1 MIIDIVVGQMKH
13 KKFFVLM
20 AIGLFIA
27 SSTIVYSEKTE
38 MLRETMRLSYSQPII
53 KQMGSVSIIDEVQT
67 NSQFIRSGF
76 YQLPMDVYDLTF
88 PLGTSIHDVKIT
100 LGSIEKYK
108 LFSPLP
114 VTPQARPLSMTDQLE
129 TNEAISDGRTVDTWF
144 EYHIGSGLIDDER
157 QIILHLE
164 IYPVQYDDTLK
175 TIQIADTIEVHIEYE
190 QSEYVSQS
198 TLVDDI
204 YRLLIISPN
213 EYMSGL
219 QPLVDHK
226 NNRNISTIL
235 VSLNDIYSSKY
246 FPVQGRDDPEKIKY
260 FIKNA
265 LDQWKIDNVLL
276 VGGSEKMPTRE
287 THIKVSND
295 DKEIFV
301 SDLYY
306 ADIYNKTNGFSS
318 WDTNG
323 NDLFAEYNWEN
334 NDDEMDLYPDVY
346 LGRLACID
354 LNEVTVV
361 VNKIINYENGEVYT
375 KDWFSTLI
383 VVGGDSFP
391 GDTDQIDEGEYV
403 NDVVIDIMGGFVPI
417 RLWASNGILS
427 GVNPTGSTFI
437 SNTINQGAGFIDF
450 SGHGNTNVYATHPHE
465 NSKIWI
471 PTPLGGYFNS
481 HIKELQNNEKLPIV
495 VTGACSVGKF
505 NKDDDCFSW
514 SFLASPNGGG
524 IASLG
529 ATSLGYAYIGQYVTQ
544 GLVEKM
550 AVDMFRA
557 YSNNVKTFGEM
568 WAYGINRNIKSRMNG
583 AEYKTVLAWQPF
595 GDPTLI
601 IADESIPPTKPILT
615 GPSSG
620 RSGREYTYEALSTD
634 ADGDKIY
641 YLFDWGDG
649 TFSEWLG
656 PYNSGVKMSVSNIWS
671 QKGEYQVRVACK
683 DEHGSRSD
691 WSDPLAVAMPFQSL
705 MNHRFRE
712 SSVLS
717 DLLHSLMVR
726 LFNK

>member
-13 KKFFVLM
+13 KKFFVLL

-38 MLRETMRLSYSQPII
+38 VIRDTIRFSYSRPII
-53 KQMGSVSIIDEVQT
+53 KQTGSVSIIDEVQT
-67 NSQFIRSGF
+67 NSQFIRSGY
-76 YQLPMDVYDLTF
+76 YQIPMDVYDATF
-88 PLGTSIHDVKIT
+88 TLGTIIHDVRVTI
-100 LGSIEKYK
+100 GSIETYR
-108 LFSPLP
+108 LLLPLP
-114 VTPQARPLSMTDQLE
+114 VTPQARPLSMMDQPEPDDTLSH
-129 TNEAISDGRTVDTWF
+129 IQKVDTWF
-144 EYHIGSGLIDDER
+144 EYHIGSGLIDGER
-157 QIILHLE
+157 QIIMHLE
-164 IYPVQYDDTLK
+164 IYPVQYDDTLN

-190 QSEYVSQS
+190 ESEYTSQS
-198 TLVDDI
+198 TTADDI

-213 EYMSGL
+213 DFMSSL

-226 NNRNISTIL
+226 NNRNVSTIL
-235 VSLNDIYSSKY
+235 VSLNDIYSARY

-276 VGGSEKMPTRE
+276 VGGSVKMPTRE

-295 DKEIFV
+295 DNEVFV

-306 ADIYNKTNGFSS
+306 ADIYNKTNDFQS
-318 WDTNG
+318 WDTNN
-323 NDLFAEYNWEN
+323 NDVFAEYKW
-334 NDDEMDLYPDVY
+334 DDNTDSMDLYPDVY
-346 LGRLACID
+346 IGRLACLD
-354 LNEVTVV
+354 VSEVNIV
-361 VNKIINYENGEVYT
+361 VNKIINYENNEVYT

-391 GDTDQIDEGEYV
+391 GDTDQIAEGEYV
-403 NDVVIDIMGGFVPI
+403 NDVVNGIMGGFVPV
-417 RLWASNGILS
+417 RLWASNNILG
-427 GVNPTGSTFI
+427 GVNPTGSTAI

-465 NSKIWI
+465 NSKVWL

-514 SFLASPNGGG
+514 SFLISPSGGG
-524 IASLG
+524 IASVG
-529 ATSLGYAYIGQYVTQ
+529 ATALGYAYLGQYVTQ
-544 GLVEKM
+544 GLVEKI
-550 AVDMFRA
+550 AIDMFRA
-557 YSNNVKTFGEM
+557 YSNNAKTFGEM
-568 WAYGINRNIKSRMNG
+568 WAYGINQNIRSRMDG
-583 AEYKTVLAWQPF
+583 AEYKTVMEWQPF

-620 RSGREYTYEALSTD
+620 RSGREYTYEAVSTD
-634 ADGDKIY
+634 SDGDSIY

-649 TFSEWLG
+649 TFSEWIG
-656 PYNSGVKMSVSNIWS
+656 PYNSGETVSVSNTWS
-671 QKGEYQVRVACK
+671 QKGEYQIRVSSK

-691 WSDPLAVAMPFQSL
+691 WSNPLPVAMPYPFL
-705 MNHRFRE
+705 LDHRFRE
-712 SSVLS
+712 SSVLI
-717 DLLHSLMVR
+717 DWFHSLMAQ
-726 LFNK
+726 LFDI